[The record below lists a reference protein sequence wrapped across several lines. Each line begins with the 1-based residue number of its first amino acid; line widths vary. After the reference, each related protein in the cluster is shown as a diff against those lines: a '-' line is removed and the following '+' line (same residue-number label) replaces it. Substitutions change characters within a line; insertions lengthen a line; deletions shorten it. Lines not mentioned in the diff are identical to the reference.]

1 MKRKF
6 NILPYFALIALLVAC
21 TGPEVEVSG
30 TDESGR
36 KVCPMT
42 FNCDVNGFD
51 NVLLK
56 APARA
61 NTSSETWEE
70 GDQVYISFYD
80 GNTIIPGEATYSETN
95 GWQVSY
101 DGFLPTGTG
110 LKCAVHY
117 FENAIASNISV
128 VKIGH
133 QTAIYEAL
141 DGQYAYDGT
150 AITVAATLT
159 PKTGRIRFKGT
170 HNTLIRFTGITHYA
184 SFSPAVNTFS
194 TNTGLLSTTVGTDG
208 FTPYIYGYYSNEEN
222 TIAMVGPDF
231 AFTRDFP
238 ANSLDAGA
246 SGYAAIPTESSHNDW
261 RKGLYIKVNGV
272 ECRLLPVKGYSGG
285 FFLLGE
291 TEITEEF
298 YYAVMGGTTTSSQL
312 PMSNIYYNYT
322 TSFAN
327 KLIQLTYWN
336 FGLPTRNEWL
346 FAAKGGNDSQSYNY
360 AGSNDPDAVAWY
372 AANSNGKK
380 HTVKSKAPN
389 ELGFYDM
396 SGNVIEWT
404 SSISHSSYGTTYY
417 YAMGGDY
424 NTAAT
429 GIYISSEQYV
439 TIDSNDQV
447 GFRLAC
453 R

>member
-1 MKRKF
+1 MKRKI
-6 NILPYFALIALLVAC
+6 NILPYFALIALFVAC
-21 TGPEVEVSG
+21 TGFEPEVSG

-56 APARA
+56 SPARA
-61 NTSSETWEE
+61 NASSETWEE

-80 GNTIIPGEATYSETN
+80 GKTIIPGEATYSETD
-95 GWQVSY
+95 GWLVSY
-101 DGFLPTGTG
+101 DGFLPNGTG

-128 VKIGH
+128 VKIGPE
-133 QTAIYEAL
+133 TAIYEAL

-150 AITVAATLT
+150 ALTVAATLT

-170 HNTLIRFTGITHYA
+170 QNTYIRFTGITHYA
-184 SFSPAVNTFS
+184 TFSPAVNTFS
-194 TNTGLLSTTVGTDG
+194 TSTGQLGTTVGADG
-208 FTPYIYGYYSNEEN
+208 FTPYIYGYYSNAEN
-222 TIAMVGPDF
+222 TIGMVGPDF

-238 ANSLDAGA
+238 ANSLDVGA

-261 RKGLYIKVNGV
+261 RRGLYIKVNGV

-298 YYAVMGGTTTSSQL
+298 YYAVMGGTTSSSQL
-312 PMSNIYYNYT
+312 PMSNISYDNVT
-322 TSFAN
+322 TFTS
-327 KLIQLTYWN
+327 KLRNLTYWN
-336 FGLPTRNEWL
+336 FGLPTSDEWQ
-346 FAAKGGNDSQSYNY
+346 FAARGGKESQGYTY

-372 AANSNGKK
+372 SANSNGKK
-380 HTVKSKAPN
+380 HNVKSKAPN

-396 SGNVIEWT
+396 SGNVEELGVDNYSRYCDFGGSYNDIETNIRIVSVFYSLQNTT
-404 SSISHSSYGTTYY
+404 SSS
-417 YAMGGDY
+417 
-424 NTAAT
+424 AT
-429 GIYISSEQYV
+429 I
-439 TIDSNDQV
+439 
-447 GFRLAC
+447 GFRLYC
-453 R
+453 K

>member
-1 MKRKF
+1 MKRTF
-6 NILPYFALIALLVAC
+6 NILPYFAIIALLVAC
-21 TGPEVEVSG
+21 TEPEVEVSG
-30 TDESGR
+30 SDESGR

-80 GNTIIPGEATYSETN
+80 GNKIIPGEATYSETN

-101 DGFLPTGTG
+101 DGFLPNGTG
-110 LKCAVHY
+110 LKCAVYY

-128 VKIGH
+128 VKIG
-133 QTAIYEAL
+133 QETAIYEAL

-150 AITVAATLT
+150 ALTVAATLT

-170 HNTLIRFTGITHYA
+170 HNTYIRFTGITHYA
-184 SFSPAVNTFS
+184 TFSPAVNTFS
-194 TNTGLLSTTVGTDG
+194 TTTGLLATRVGADG

-261 RKGLYIKVNGV
+261 RRGLYIKVNGV

-291 TEITEEF
+291 TEVTEEF
-298 YYAVMGGTTTSSQL
+298 YYAVMGGTTSSSQL
-312 PMSNIYYNYT
+312 PMSNISYDNINAFN
-322 TSFAN
+322 S
-327 KLIQLTYWN
+327 KLKELTYWN
-336 FGLPTRNEWL
+336 FYRPQLGEWQ
-346 FAAKGGNDSQSYNY
+346 FAARGGNESQSYTY

-396 SGNVIEWT
+396 SGNVAELGLNNNYYCIFGGSYNDIEDNIRIASYSSNNAT
-404 SSISHSSYGTTYY
+404 SSS
-417 YAMGGDY
+417 
-424 NTAAT
+424 AT
-429 GIYISSEQYV
+429 L
-439 TIDSNDQV
+439 
-447 GFRLAC
+447 GFRLYYK
-453 R
+453 

>member
-21 TGPEVEVSG
+21 TEPELEVSG

-51 NVLLK
+51 NVQLK

-101 DGFLPTGTG
+101 DGFLPNGIG

-117 FENAIASNISV
+117 FENASASNISV
-128 VKIGH
+128 V
-133 QTAIYEAL
+133 QVNYATAIYEAL
-141 DGQYAYDGT
+141 DGQYSYDGT
-150 AITVAATLT
+150 AITVTAVLM
-159 PKTGRIRFKGT
+159 PKTGRIRFTGT
-170 HNTLIRFTGITHYA
+170 PGTIVRFTGITHYA
-184 SFSPAVNTFS
+184 TFSPAVNTF
-194 TNTGLLSTTVGTDG
+194 TTTTGLLTTTVGADG
-208 FTPYIYGYYSNEEN
+208 STPYLYGYYSNEEN

-238 ANSLDAGA
+238 ANSLDVGA

-261 RKGLYIKVNGV
+261 RRGLYLKVNGV
-272 ECRLLPVKGYSGG
+272 EYRMLPVTGYSKG

-298 YYAVMGGTTTSSQL
+298 WYAVMGVTTSYSQL
-312 PMSNIYYNYT
+312 PMSNISYNNVT
-322 TSFAN
+322 TFNS
-327 KLIQLTYWN
+327 KLKELTYWN
-336 FGLPTRNEWL
+336 FFIPTLEEWR
-346 FAAKGGNDSQSYNY
+346 FAAKGGNESQGYTY

-372 AANSNGKK
+372 SLNSGGKK
-380 HTVKSKAPN
+380 HNVKSKAPN

-396 SGNVIEWT
+396 SGNVAEWAYN
-404 SSISHSSYGTTYY
+404 SSYYY
-417 YAMGGDY
+417 ECGGGY
-424 NTAAT
+424 NTAAS
-429 GIYISSEQYV
+429 GIYVNSISTVNTTSY
-439 TIDSNDQV
+439 NDQL
-447 GFRLAC
+447 GFRLMC
-453 R
+453 K

>member
-80 GNTIIPGEATYSETN
+80 GNTIIPGEATYSATN

-128 VKIGH
+128 VKINQG
-133 QTAIYEAL
+133 TVIYEAL

-194 TNTGLLSTTVGTDG
+194 TNTGLLSTMVGADG

-238 ANSLDAGA
+238 ANSLEAGA
-246 SGYAAIPTESSHNDW
+246 SGYASIPTESSHNDW

-272 ECRLLPVKGYSGG
+272 ECRMLPVPGYTGAGG

-298 YYAVMGGTTTSSQL
+298 YYAVMGGTTTFSQL
-312 PMSNIYYNYT
+312 PMSNISYSAVNT
-322 TSFAN
+322 FIS
-327 KLIQLTYWN
+327 KLCVLTYWN
-336 FGLPTRNEWL
+336 FYIPTLNEWQ
-346 FAAKGGNDSQSYNY
+346 FAARGGNDSQGYNY

-396 SGNVIEWT
+396 SGNVAEWAYT
-404 SSISHSSYGTTYY
+404 SPNYY
-417 YAMGGDY
+417 ECGGCY
-424 NTAAT
+424 NYAAT
-429 GIYISSEQYV
+429 GIYVNFNKSVISTYY
-439 TIDSNDQV
+439 NDQL
-447 GFRLAC
+447 GFRLVC

>member
-30 TDESGR
+30 IDESGR

-51 NVLLK
+51 NALLK

-80 GNTIIPGEATYSETN
+80 GNTIIPGEATYSATN

-101 DGFLPTGTG
+101 DGFLPNGTG

-222 TIAMVGPDF
+222 TIAMKGPDF

-238 ANSLDAGA
+238 ANSLDVGA

-272 ECRLLPVKGYSGG
+272 ECRMLPVKGYTNG

-291 TEITEEF
+291 TEVTEEF
-298 YYAVMGGTTTSSQL
+298 YYAVMGGTTSSSQL
-312 PMSNIYYNYT
+312 PMSNINYAQA
-322 TSFAN
+322 TSFASQ
-327 KLIQLTYWN
+327 LTQLTYWN
-336 FGLPTRNEWL
+336 FGLPTREEWQ
-346 FAAKGGNDSQSYNY
+346 FAAKGGNDSQGYNY

-380 HTVKSKAPN
+380 HNVKSKAPN
-389 ELGFYDM
+389 ELGFFDM
-396 SGNVIEWT
+396 SGNMEEWT
-404 SSISHSSYGTTYY
+404 SSSYSGSYKY
-417 YAMGGDY
+417 CCGGSY

-429 GIYISSEQYV
+429 GIYV
-439 TIDSNDQV
+439 TSNSTVSTTYNYDYL
-447 GFRLAC
+447 GFRLVC
-453 R
+453 K

>member
-21 TGPEVEVSG
+21 TEPELEVSG

-51 NVLLK
+51 NVQLK

-128 VKIGH
+128 VKINQG
-133 QTAIYEAL
+133 TAIYEAL

-159 PKTGRIRFKGT
+159 PKTGRIRFTGT
-170 HNTLIRFTGITHYA
+170 PNTIVRFTGITHYA
-184 SFSPAVNTFS
+184 TFSPAVNTF
-194 TNTGLLSTTVGTDG
+194 TTTTGLLTRIVGADG
-208 FTPYIYGYYSNEEN
+208 STPYIYGYYSNEEN

-238 ANSLDAGA
+238 ANSLEAGA
-246 SGYAAIPTESSHNDW
+246 SGYASIPTESSHNDW

-272 ECRLLPVKGYSGG
+272 ECRMLPVPGYTGAGG

-312 PMSNIYYNYT
+312 PMSAITYDQA
-322 TSFAN
+322 TSFAR

-336 FGLPTRNEWL
+336 FYIPTLDQWQ
-346 FAAKGGNDSQSYNY
+346 FAAKGGNDTQGYTY
-360 AGSNDPDAVAWY
+360 AGSYDPDAVAWY

-380 HTVKSKAPN
+380 HTVKS
-389 ELGFYDM
+389 M
-396 SGNVIEWT
+396 
-404 SSISHSSYGTTYY
+404 
-417 YAMGGDY
+417 
-424 NTAAT
+424 
-429 GIYISSEQYV
+429 
-439 TIDSNDQV
+439 
-447 GFRLAC
+447 
-453 R
+453 

>member
-1 MKRKF
+1 MKRTF
-6 NILPYFALIALLVAC
+6 NILPYFAIIALLVAC
-21 TGPEVEVSG
+21 TEPEVEVSG
-30 TDESGR
+30 SDESGR

-101 DGFLPTGTG
+101 DGFLPNGTG
-110 LKCAVHY
+110 LKCAVYY

-128 VKIGH
+128 VKIG
-133 QTAIYEAL
+133 QETAIYEAL

-150 AITVAATLT
+150 ALTVAATLT

-170 HNTLIRFTGITHYA
+170 HNTYIRFTGITHYA
-184 SFSPAVNTFS
+184 TFSPAVNTFS
-194 TNTGLLSTTVGTDG
+194 TTTGLLATRVGADG

-261 RKGLYIKVNGV
+261 RRGLYIKVNGV

-291 TEITEEF
+291 TEVTEEF
-298 YYAVMGGTTTSSQL
+298 YYAVMGGTTSSSQL
-312 PMSNIYYNYT
+312 PMSNISYDNINAFN
-322 TSFAN
+322 S
-327 KLIQLTYWN
+327 KLKELTYWN
-336 FGLPTRNEWL
+336 FYRPQLGEWQ
-346 FAAKGGNDSQSYNY
+346 FAARGGNESQSYTY

-396 SGNVIEWT
+396 SGNVAELGLNNNYYCIFGGSYNDIEDNIRIASYSSNNAT
-404 SSISHSSYGTTYY
+404 SSS
-417 YAMGGDY
+417 
-424 NTAAT
+424 AT
-429 GIYISSEQYV
+429 L
-439 TIDSNDQV
+439 
-447 GFRLAC
+447 GFRLYYK
-453 R
+453 